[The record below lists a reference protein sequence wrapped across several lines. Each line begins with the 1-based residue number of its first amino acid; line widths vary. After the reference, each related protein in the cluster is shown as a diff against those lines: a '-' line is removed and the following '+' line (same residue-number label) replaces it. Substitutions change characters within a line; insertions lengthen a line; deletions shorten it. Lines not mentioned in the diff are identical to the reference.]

1 MTVTR
6 LPTRVKPPDTGKPR
20 TRVSKALR
28 RQQIIQML
36 LAGQSQAEIARQLKM
51 SPGAVSTAVI
61 AILDA
66 WEQQEA
72 AAVEKVRALQLA
84 RIDALV
90 NAHWDAAVGVRVNDE
105 TGELEQVAPSVKA
118 TDAIRQL
125 EALRARIA
133 GTEAAQ
139 KVIHSGSIGFKLD
152 AAEIAEAEKA
162 WLASGGDVIDGTASE
177 LTG

>member
-6 LPTRVKPPDTGKPR
+6 LPTRVKPPDTGKAR
-20 TRVSKALR
+20 TRVSKAMR
-28 RQQIIQML
+28 RQQIIQLL
-36 LAGQSQAEIARQLKM
+36 LAGMSHAEIGARLKM
-51 SPGAVSTAVI
+51 SPAAVSRDVV

-90 NAHWDAAVGVRVNDE
+90 NAHWMAAIGQRVNEE
-105 TGELEQVAPSVKA
+105 TGEVEVVAPSVKA
-118 TDAIRQL
+118 TDTIRQL